1 MTEVKHTP
9 LPWTVSD
16 YYEEEAG
23 PAIIGADGYPI
34 ADVEDTAIME
44 DWVNALGLPDD
55 HWAEYPGQAYIE
67 RPMEEFQANAEFI
80 VRAVNNHEALLQTLR
95 DAEDALKGMV
105 YDFEHNT
112 GENVDA
118 DINHTME
125 TIEQALAKAKG
136 ES

>member
-80 VRAVNNHEALLQTLR
+80 VRAVNNH
-95 DAEDALKGMV
+95 DALVHACEWLVSWLYMPDGVNDPPMSRIP
-105 YDFEHNT
+105 
-112 GENVDA
+112 EN
-118 DINHTME
+118 ILE
-125 TIEQALAKAKG
+125 CIEKALAKAKG